1 MLNNEK
7 VPRLGY
13 LNILEVMGKQTK
25 INEYIVLIE
34 HPTWVPTVMKNTTPG
49 VLEECKNKTMS
60 RYARSQKISNVRNRE
75 LVKIRVHVRWVA

>member
-13 LNILEVMGKQTK
+13 LNILEAMGRQTK
-25 INEYIVLIE
+25 INEYVVLIE

-49 VLEECKNKTMS
+49 VLEECTNKTMS
-60 RYARSQKISNVRNRE
+60 RYARI
-75 LVKIRVHVRWVA
+75 